1 MIEPY
6 IKQSHKI
13 RADERESAFWSAA
26 LLLGACVLASLLFWI
41 VFWLFEIPI
50 EYTKICVVLL
60 VAYYGWKAG
69 VVIIY
74 GWWRGEVRADRVFVL
89 GQNLVKAHQRHVYPE
104 PTPLPVANIP
114 QQITTMPITKGVT
127 QPELIGGIDVDD
139 LRMLCAYIVRRRKWT
154 AETLEGMELP
164 KSHLIITNKDT
175 KDGQGNPKDTTYK
188 RVMSLFERAHAF
200 DGRDKGKT
208 GTLTTGDS
216 DELLKMLRGI
226 GTIGGQQE
234 LTKSNQT

>member
-41 VFWLFEIPI
+41 VFGLFEIPI

-104 PTPLPVANIP
+104 PTPLPTPTLPLPAPVETFALNP
-114 QQITTMPITKGVT
+114 NRAGTDEPK
-127 QPELIGGIDVDD
+127 ELWRGFDPRDVEF
-139 LRMLCAYIVRRRKWT
+139 LARQMAHGFPFTEK
-154 AETLEGMELP
+154 GMEFLVLP
-164 KSHLIITNKDT
+164 YSK
-175 KDGQGNPKDTTYK
+175 
-188 RVMSLFERAHAF
+188 VAM
-200 DGRDKGKT
+200 GKAEI
-208 GTLTTGDS
+208 GTLYTEFLAWCVEAKVITGREGKKAGTLAIVTAPAIVDA
-216 DELLKMLRGI
+216 LRGV
-226 GTIGGQQE
+226 
-234 LTKSNQT
+234 K